1 MTRLEKI
8 NKWEKVSEKLIN
20 SIIPKF
26 SDNFDSVKINVVPN
40 TMYDDYYVH
49 CDFIMKKPFSRDESD
64 FLHNFRDEIKRYVK
78 NFLPPLDKKY
88 SMSFGTTAR
97 EVYDTNSKPYYDRKK
112 ESLDEQVI
120 KTLKVISSL

>member
-1 MTRLEKI
+1 MTKLEKI
-8 NKWEKVSEKLIN
+8 QQWEKLAEKLVNKIV
-20 SIIPKF
+20 PKF

-49 CDFIMKKPFSRDESD
+49 CDFIMKKPFNKYESD
-64 FLHNFRDEIKRYVK
+64 FLHNFRDEIKGYVK

-97 EVYDTNSKPYYDRKK
+97 EVYDTKSKPYYDRKK